1 MRKGGGPAQFFFT
14 FSFLVNNKSLFPQ
27 NSNNLNFK
35 LFVRLY
41 TWSTTQV
48 FCLKLR
54 RILDNESF
62 WMSIHWYRWS
72 VYLRWMLE
80 NRCYIHLRWSCV
92 ILNSLI
98 VHVNWLPMINH
109 QTTSAKFSPSSLPYS
124 IPCLIIWRSLF
135 LFLKYWNNFGDKS
148 RVQNLWVISEIGDYF
163 HLLSN
168 GVQTFYT
175 RNVGMMSH
183 KRRKSRVENEN
194 RHNPNIAPPR
204 RFIYDF

>member
-1 MRKGGGPAQFFFT
+1 MSHFECRSIDIDDLFIYDGCLKTGATFT
-14 FSFLVNNKSLFPQ
+14 LGDL
-27 NSNNLNFK
+27 
-35 LFVRLY
+35 VRL
-41 TWSTTQV
+41 
-48 FCLKLR
+48 FDLKWAQL
-54 RILDNESF
+54 
-62 WMSIHWYRWS
+62 
-72 VYLRWMLE
+72 
-80 NRCYIHLRWSCV
+80 CV

-183 KRRKSRVENEN
+183 KRSKWKTS
-194 RHNPNIAPPR
+194 
-204 RFIYDF
+204 